1 MTSLRQISDKL
12 ERVEISSHKFKTKSQ
27 KRSKQEKKVLSKF
40 NMQEESTATTSTL
53 ATEEAESI
61 GPLPINALEAHGVA
75 SGDVKKLRDAGY
87 HTVESITYA
96 PKKMLLAIKGISEAK
111 ADKILAE
118 GQKLIPTGFTTATEM
133 HLRRSQII
141 QVLIYY

>member
-1 MTSLRQISDKL
+1 
-12 ERVEISSHKFKTKSQ
+12 
-27 KRSKQEKKVLSKF
+27 
-40 NMQEESTATTSTL
+40 MQEESTATTSTL

-61 GPLPINALEAHGVA
+61 GPLPVSALEAHGVA

-141 QVLIYY
+141 QVLFKEILNCKKLD